1 MYLISLYFDDDTNS
15 KMKKLINCVAEETGN
30 TFMIDNNIP
39 PHITLQAF
47 DTRNEEKAI
56 QLFEENVK
64 AIAEGEV
71 FFVSIGVLKKQVLYM
86 EPVLNEYLHNLSLE
100 TYKIFESMHDIKFSP
115 YYKPFGWIP
124 HLSVGKH
131 LDEIQLKHA
140 FEMILERFSPFKA
153 NVACIGIAKT
163 NPHTDLRIYNLVKKY

>member
-47 DTRNEEKAI
+47 DTRNEEMAI
-56 QLFEENVK
+56 KLFEENVK
-64 AIAEGEV
+64 TIVDGKV
-71 FFVSIGVLKKQVLYM
+71 FFASIGVLKKQVIYL
-86 EPVLNEYLHNLSLE
+86 EPVLNEYLHNLSME
-100 TYKIFESMHDIKFSP
+100 TYKIFESIPDIKFSP

-131 LDEIQLKHA
+131 LDEIQLKYA
-140 FEMILERFSPFKA
+140 FEILLERFSPFKA
-153 NVACIGIAKT
+153 NVTRIGIAKT
-163 NPHTDLRIYNLVKKY
+163 NPHTDLRIIR